1 MLKHIFNHIQYQ
13 DISLLIQYMC
23 IYTIESLLHVVK
35 ISSMLLHV
43 KFYVHGQMCFEV
55 WEEMYIFLAQLLAA
69 SSVNK
74 NKSHTIQ
81 PQYLVVCPK
90 TVKSSLEPK
99 TIHPT
104 IISTL
109 SRFSLEVDHFRKYFR
124 WWDNHLEIV
133 NGTSRGESP
142 EVPSTLH
149 FRSGIERVAFKRIP
163 H

>member
-1 MLKHIFNHIQYQ
+1 
-13 DISLLIQYMC
+13 MC
-23 IYTIESLLHVVK
+23 IYPHRIIVTCCKDKFHVTTREILCAWTDVFRSLGGDV
-35 ISSMLLHV
+35 
-43 KFYVHGQMCFEV
+43 
-55 WEEMYIFLAQLLAA
+55 YIFGAIVAA
-69 SSVNK
+69 LSVNK

-124 WWDNHLEIV
+124 
-133 NGTSRGESP
+133 
-142 EVPSTLH
+142 
-149 FRSGIERVAFKRIP
+149 
-163 H
+163 